1 MTRTDDLRRL
11 LTVALA
17 ADEPASA
24 NAIRRTLATW
34 EQEDAARR
42 GLDQIVAESDW
53 STWDAARRATVP
65 WTQLYSRSAHDSDL
79 DHLTPARDHEAAVL
93 GASALACLGLAQ
105 SCDDL
110 VQHVSDPRPPTAD

>member
-42 GLDQIVAESDW
+42 A
-53 STWDAARRATVP
+53 WDAALRTRIVP
-65 WTQLYSRSAHDSDL
+65 VVPPPVLLTHDNEAAHV
-79 DHLTPARDHEAAVL
+79 AVL
-93 GASALACLGLAQ
+93 GASPLACLGLAQ

-110 VQHVSDPRPPTAD
+110 VEHVPDVRPPSDD